1 MEVFKCERLLR
12 FARND
17 GQPWEIASLA
27 RNDGQLVVL
36 AMTVN
41 PGRLLRFA
49 RNDVESIVLAMNLA
63 CIGCNDGEFC
73 DSGGTV
79 VV

>member
-1 MEVFKCERLLR
+1 
-12 FARND
+12 
-17 GQPWEIASLA
+17 
-27 RNDGQLVVL
+27 
-36 AMTVN
+36 MTVN

-63 CIGCNDGEFC
+63 CVGCNDGEFC